1 MDYIYL
7 LLAICSIIIVIAFPI
22 INAAKKRNQANMH
35 MFDNMSEG
43 KEQQKKHSNS
53 FAMESAVVVAVVYL
67 IMFFLEII
75 KEMVIISN
83 GYLPIISITAM
94 VSIIIIVIKWLR
106 YKKSAR

>member
-1 MDYIYL
+1 
-7 LLAICSIIIVIAFPI
+7 
-22 INAAKKRNQANMH
+22 
-35 MFDNMSEG
+35 
-43 KEQQKKHSNS
+43 
-53 FAMESAVVVAVVYL
+53 MESAVVVAIVYL
-67 IMFFLEII
+67 IMFFIEII